1 MRPAC
6 QTLIAYHAAVSPLL
20 ASSSLRVDV
29 AGTPA
34 IDGLTLES
42 TGQWVLVLGASR
54 GLFEAA
60 AGLRDIEH
68 GDLLVAGA
76 PPVSASRS
84 GAAAAAPIDPP
95 LPPRWTVFQYIRW
108 SARLSG
114 LSGATCEA
122 SVREALERLQLFPH
136 RSTRL
141 GTASVTV
148 RRGTVIGAALATGAR
163 LVLLEDP
170 LVGLNREAEG
180 SFARVVVRALRDRPA
195 VLFAG
200 RVALDSSVAIAADEA
215 IVIEGSSVVAQ
226 GPPAEISVHDNS
238 FAVRVVGDV
247 EALTKALADSGCSL
261 QKAESPVDADRF
273 TVSLGSL
280 GTSDLLRLAE
290 ANQAV
295 VLELRPVARVF
306 A

>member
-6 QTLIAYHAAVSPLL
+6 QTLIAYHVAVGPLL
-20 ASSSLRVDV
+20 ACSSLRVDV

-34 IDGLTLES
+34 LDGLTLES
-42 TGQWVLVLGASR
+42 TGQWVVVLGASR

-76 PPVSASRS
+76 SPASASRT
-84 GAAAAAPIDPP
+84 GAAAAAPVDPP

-114 LSGATCEA
+114 LSGATCEV

-136 RSTRL
+136 RSARL

-148 RRGTVIGAALATGAR
+148 RRATVIGAALATGAPI
-163 LVLLEDP
+163 VLLEDP
-170 LVGLNREAEG
+170 IVVLSRETEVPL
-180 SFARVVVRALRDRPA
+180 ARVVARALLDRA
-195 VLFAG
+195 VVLFAG
-200 RVALDSSVAIAADEA
+200 RIALDSPLAIAADEA
-215 IVIEGSSVVAQ
+215 IVVEGSSVVAQ
-226 GPPAEISVHDNS
+226 GPPAEIAVRENT

-247 EALTKALADSGCSL
+247 EALAKALAHSGCYL
-261 QKAESPVDADRF
+261 QNSASAVDADRF

-280 GTSDLLRLAE
+280 GTSDLLRVAE
-290 ANQAV
+290 ANEAV
-295 VLELRPVARVF
+295 VLELRPLTRVF